1 MVAKIQVP
9 KRTSTIGNVSLGR
22 QTQQTGATIEGAAK
36 EASVVFRETANNI
49 IVQHDQTR
57 TKSAFN
63 DFRERARQEYGRLN
77 SLKGNDAI
85 GVNSVSQ
92 QYNTWYDTNVSEI
105 SDDLDNIDQQNDFR
119 ILSDRR
125 KESDLDSL
133 SAHESTQANAYSLSV
148 HQGEISNA
156 QADTMFFFN
165 NDSKMEDVENG
176 LKLSFET
183 TFSGLDTT
191 DAEQKEIAA
200 IRSLRIKM
208 LAENGSVDKARELLE
223 SSKDELKGAYLP
235 LKNLVDK
242 QDVVEKSQTESDR
255 IMATVQGEGE
265 QQKEARAITDSDVRD
280 ATLSRVKT
288 YQQDNKRIADNKQQQ
303 QNDDITNA
311 AVDIFRKGGTK
322 TEFLRLVE
330 KTRDPAI
337 RKELIRLSEFY
348 YPETTKPV
356 KTDFNQFID
365 AQKRIDLG
373 LQQGSPI
380 SDAELIRTYQP
391 FLSTSKMDEVLDYSK
406 NGGNIGG
413 LTKPVAD
420 RWFFFYTERKSEDRS
435 EAFGTYWNYLRD
447 RLEPGKKPT
456 TDNIKQWSDEWFQS
470 EGTKVGGGIPFFD
483 LTDLGISQFESTETR
498 ARAIRR
504 GKFAGFGEIGE
515 VEEPGELLPD
525 GTVSKPITDNRK
537 IKRDPDGIR
546 DLIGK

>member
-1 MVAKIQVP
+1 MAAKIQVP
-9 KRTSTIGNVSLGR
+9 KRTSTITTPSLGR
-22 QTQQTGATIEGAAK
+22 QSQQTGAAIEGATQ

-85 GVNSVSQ
+85 GVNSVQQ
-92 QYNTWYDTNVSEI
+92 QYNTWYDENVSEI
-105 SDDLDNIDQQNDFR
+105 SDDLDNIDQQNGFR
-119 ILSDRR
+119 VLSDRR

-133 SAHESTQANAYSLSV
+133 SAHEATQANAYSLSV

-176 LKLSFET
+176 LRLSFET
-183 TFSGLDTT
+183 TFPGLDTT
-191 DAEQKEIAA
+191 EAEQKEIAS

-208 LAENGSVDKARELLE
+208 MAENGNVDKASELLE

-235 LKNLVDK
+235 LKDLVDK

-265 QQKEARAITDSDVRD
+265 QLKEARGITDSDVRD
-280 ATLSRVKT
+280 ATLSRVRT
-288 YQQDNKRIADNKQQQ
+288 YQQDNKRIADHKKRQ
-303 QNDDITNA
+303 QNDDITNS
-311 AVDIFRKGGTK
+311 AVDIFRSGGTK
-322 TEFLRLVE
+322 TEFLRLVD
-330 KTRDPAI
+330 KTRDPAT
-337 RKELIRLSEFY
+337 RKELIRLSNYY
-348 YPETTKPV
+348 YPETAKPV

-373 LQQGSPI
+373 LQQDAPI

-391 FLSTSKMDEVLDYSK
+391 FLSQSDMEEVLRYSK

-413 LTKPVAD
+413 MSKADAD
-420 RWFFFYTERKSEDRS
+420 RWFKFFTERKPEERP
-435 EAFGTYWNYLRD
+435 EAYGTYWNYLKQQ
-447 RLEPGKKPT
+447 LEPGKKAT
-456 TDNIKQWSDEWFQS
+456 TDDYKKWSDEWFQA
-470 EGTKVGGGIPFFD
+470 EGVTPDGGFAFFD
-483 LTDLGISQFESTETR
+483 LKSTR
-498 ARAIRR
+498 ALAIRK
-504 GKFAGFGEIGE
+504 GVAGGFDEIGE
-515 VEEPGELLPD
+515 VEEPGELGPD
-525 GTVSKPITDNRK
+525 GTIILPRTGIKKVKTDSL
-537 IKRDPDGIR
+537 GIR
-546 DLIGK
+546 KLIGK